1 MLTLFLS
8 RLAEK
13 KSIIDYLLLD
23 PAEKLRTNIMH
34 TPSSYKSSVIR
45 APVPWKQSRVVA
57 QQYCRQSSYKKV
69 TGSVIQYIYRKV
81 VNTSMSH
88 LVAPSKIYMGHLMPF
103 YCDFLENYIFAI
115 VARSVHYK

>member
-69 TGSVIQYIYRKV
+69 TRGVIQYTVQTLNDVLSQSTPLDQKGV
-81 VNTSMSH
+81 
-88 LVAPSKIYMGHLMPF
+88 
-103 YCDFLENYIFAI
+103 D
-115 VARSVHYK
+115 

>member
-57 QQYCRQSSYKKV
+57 QQACHNCGFHGRDNRLHVQWILQHGQD
-69 TGSVIQYIYRKV
+69 T
-81 VNTSMSH
+81 
-88 LVAPSKIYMGHLMPF
+88 
-103 YCDFLENYIFAI
+103 
-115 VARSVHYK
+115 

>member
-1 MLTLFLS
+1 MCLCNSTLDPNVNSFFS

-13 KSIIDYLLLD
+13 KAIIDYLLLD

-57 QQYCRQSSYKKV
+57 QQYCRQSPSNKV
-69 TGSVIQYIYRKV
+69 MQNSEEPIT
-81 VNTSMSH
+81 
-88 LVAPSKIYMGHLMPF
+88 
-103 YCDFLENYIFAI
+103 
-115 VARSVHYK
+115 